1 MTSALYRPGGSS
13 SSTHGYTAGGAY
25 PYVNAIEKFS
35 FTTDGNSTDVGDTYG
50 NQSSHAGQSAVA
62 YGYLTGGGPPN
73 LNNIQKYSFTTDAN
87 ATDVGDLTVARR
99 DPGGT
104 QY

>member
-1 MTSALYRPGGSS
+1 M
-13 SSTHGYTAGGAY
+13 
-25 PYVNAIEKFS
+25 
-35 FTTDGNSTDVGDTYG
+35 GDTFG